1 MTSRNLPSD
10 TKLDQEPQLTDGKN
24 SSEKMVMY
32 PATEKQNLGGQ
43 RAVVVPQPTAS
54 HGENQ
59 GQQGQHAVCPAKS
72 QGRGEMAAKYVNKSG
87 ARVFNPRSLTRNA
100 HCFPK

>member
-24 SSEKMVMY
+24 SFEKMVMY

-43 RAVVVPQPTAS
+43 
-54 HGENQ
+54 
-59 GQQGQHAVCPAKS
+59 
-72 QGRGEMAAKYVNKSG
+72 
-87 ARVFNPRSLTRNA
+87 
-100 HCFPK
+100 